1 MNKYL
6 FVEGYYDEVFVK
18 TISKQ
23 LQIKCA
29 ITIVKYS
36 SMPDAKVVDYLSSL
50 ISQKI
55 QFLLIADRDI
65 SQYNSINDR
74 ENELIRRY
82 KHVNSGNYVLANP
95 EIEGWY
101 IAGLNNESA
110 KKLKL
115 KNLPLP
121 DDCTKE
127 KFIATLPY
135 RHDETPIRTD
145 MLELYDINF
154 AKTRSSSF
162 RKFVSII
169 ENW

>member
-1 MNKYL
+1 MTKYL
-6 FVEGYYDEVFVK
+6 FVEGYYDEIFVK
-18 TISKQ
+18 KISEK
-23 LQIKCA
+23 LQVESEIK
-29 ITIVKYS
+29 IVQYS
-36 SMPDAKVVDYLSSL
+36 RMRDPKVVDYLSSL

-55 QFLLIADRDI
+55 HFLLIADRDI
-65 SQYNSINDR
+65 AQYNSINDR

-82 KHVNSGNYVLANP
+82 KHVNSGNYVLAIP

-101 IAGLNNESA
+101 VAGLNDKSI

-115 KNLPLP
+115 KNFPLP

-127 KFIATLPY
+127 KFIAALPFQQ
-135 RHDETPIRTD
+135 DGTPIRNE
-145 MLELYDINF
+145 MLELYDIHY
-154 AKTRSSSF
+154 AEARSSSF

>member
-18 TISKQ
+18 TISEH

-36 SMPDAKVVDYLSSL
+36 SMPDAKVVNYLKSL

-55 QFLLIADRDI
+55 QFLLIANRDKD
-65 SQYNSINDR
+65 QYNSINDR

-101 IAGLNNESA
+101 IAGLNKKSV

-115 KNLPLP
+115 KNPPLP

-127 KFIATLPY
+127 KFIATIPSQQDGT
-135 RHDETPIRTD
+135 HIRNE

-154 AKTRSSSF
+154 AQNNSSSF
-162 RKFVSII
+162 REFVSII
-169 ENW
+169 KNW